1 LGRKDTKTK
10 ADSKPDIKSL
20 NTLRKQSVN
29 TSRQLRSISASVSSS
44 INDVDG
50 FGEES
55 TDSLDALIGN
65 GEGDGGGYDITL
77 KARSK
82 SAKAGFET
90 TKNCGFV
97 LLVRAVC

>member
-1 LGRKDTKTK
+1 MGSKDTKTK
-10 ADSKPDIKSL
+10 ADSKPEIKSL

-29 TSRQLRSISASVSSS
+29 TSQLRSISTSVSSS
-44 INDVDG
+44 VNDVDG

-65 GEGDGGGYDITL
+65 CEGDGGGYDIPL

-97 LLVRAVC
+97 LLVRAVY